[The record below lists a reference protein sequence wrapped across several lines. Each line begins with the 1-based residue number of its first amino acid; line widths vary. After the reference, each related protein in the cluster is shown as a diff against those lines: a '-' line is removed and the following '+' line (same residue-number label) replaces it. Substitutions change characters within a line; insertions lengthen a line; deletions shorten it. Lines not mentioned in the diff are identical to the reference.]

1 MLGRMKREFQLLE
14 SDPPHGVGAWAKGDS
29 LTVLEAQLT
38 GPRDTPYEGGTFLL
52 EVIVPDR
59 YPFEPP
65 KIRFL
70 TPVYHPNI
78 DSGGRICLDTL
89 KMPPR
94 GSWKPSL
101 NIVTTLATIRL
112 LLANANADDG
122 LMPEVTQLYKSN
134 RRLFDKTAR
143 DWTAQHAMGG
153 SARSSSSSSSLS
165 SPSGPPPPQ
174 SSGPKRPMSAG
185 ADGGRLSKKPRGV
198 EPPSAAAKGSGD
210 ASAEKAESAQQVV
223 PVMADREEERQEEA
237 EESEEEESEESEES
251 EEEEEA

>member
-1 MLGRMKREFQLLE
+1 MFENHRKQLENQNENMLGRMKREFQLLE

-94 GSWKPSL
+94 GSWLP
-101 NIVTTLATIRL
+101 VR
-112 LLANANADDG
+112 
-122 LMPEVTQLYKSN
+122 
-134 RRLFDKTAR
+134 
-143 DWTAQHAMGG
+143 
-153 SARSSSSSSSLS
+153 
-165 SPSGPPPPQ
+165 
-174 SSGPKRPMSAG
+174 
-185 ADGGRLSKKPRGV
+185 
-198 EPPSAAAKGSGD
+198 AAASTRPSK
-210 ASAEKAESAQQVV
+210 
-223 PVMADREEERQEEA
+223 
-237 EESEEEESEESEES
+237 
-251 EEEEEA
+251 